1 MDPPGLC
8 LPPSAA
14 GTFRFGHG
22 APERWLD
29 EHGHRYR
36 VDAGGSYR
44 WEHSFPGVDGAN
56 HVASWKNPPAWI
68 DAAAHTSHRWYW
80 EHFADG
86 RWTGSE
92 AVLRRLAPELIAHTL
107 RYGAGFIRR
116 FFAGLPGEG
125 TDDAGAPRN
134 PGDVQVSSSKIR
146 S

>member
-1 MDPPGLC
+1 M
-8 LPPSAA
+8 
-14 GTFRFGHG
+14 
-22 APERWLD
+22 
-29 EHGHRYR
+29 
-36 VDAGGSYR
+36 
-44 WEHSFPGVDGAN
+44 DGAN

-68 DAAAHTSHRWYW
+68 DTAAHTSHRWYR

-125 TDDAGAPRN
+125 TDDAGAPRD
-134 PGDVQVSSSKIR
+134 PGDAQVSSSKIR